1 MMVNKDKGELASLVQ
16 GVEVNLIPENQEG
29 LWNVN
34 LLKEEDIVTS

>member
-16 GVEVNLIPENQEG
+16 GVEVNFIPENQEG

-34 LLKEEDIVTS
+34 LLKEEDVVTS